1 MTSRT
6 DRIESREDR
15 RAARR
20 DQLLD
25 DAMAAIRETGA
36 GATMEQLARRGGVT
50 KPILYRHFGDR
61 DGLITT
67 IAERFAGDLL
77 GSVESALE
85 NPLAPRDL
93 LATTI
98 DAYLAFIEREPALYR
113 FVLQQT
119 IGPGGLVNISPLI
132 DRIARRVAV
141 VLGEQLRLM
150 GLDSGAAV
158 PWSFGIVG
166 MVHQAGDWWLEDR
179 TLPRPRLTEYLTG
192 LLWDGLAGTASEP
205 EGGSAP
211 EAPK

>member
-61 DGLITT
+61 EGLIAA
-67 IAERFAGDLL
+67 IAERFAAGLL
-77 GSVESALE
+77 TSVEGALE
-85 NPLAPRDL
+85 NPLEPREL
-93 LATTI
+93 LRSVI
-98 DAYLAFIEREPALYR
+98 DAYLVVIEGDPAVYQ

-119 IGPGGLVNISPLI
+119 LGAGGNLSISPLI

-158 PWSFGIVG
+158 PWAFGIVG
-166 MVHQAGDWWLEDR
+166 MVHQAGDWWLDAR
-179 TLPRPRLTEYLTG
+179 TLRRAQLTDYLTG
-192 LLWDGLAGTASEP
+192 LLWDGLAGTA
-205 EGGSAP
+205 
-211 EAPK
+211 PK

>member
-1 MTSRT
+1 MTTRHH
-6 DRIESREDR
+6 EREDR

-25 DAMAAIRETGA
+25 DAMAALRDLGP

-50 KPILYRHFGDR
+50 KPILYRHFGAR
-61 DGLITT
+61 EGLITA

-77 GSVESALE
+77 GSVETALE
-85 NPLAPRDL
+85 APLEPRAL
-93 LATTI
+93 LATTV
-98 DAYLAFIEREPALYR
+98 DSYLAFIEQEPAVYQ

-119 IGPGGLVNISPLI
+119 VGPGGLVTISPLI

-158 PWSFGIVG
+158 PWAFGIVG
-166 MVHQAGDWWLEDR
+166 MVHQAGDWWLDDR
-179 TLPRPRLTEYLTG
+179 TLRRSQLTEYLAG
-192 LLWDGLAGTASEP
+192 LLWDGLAGTA
-205 EGGSAP
+205 
-211 EAPK
+211 PK